1 VNEISPGWFETMGT
15 RFVAGRDFD
24 GRDRRGGPRA
34 AIVNE
39 TFVRK
44 HFGNENA
51 LGQMIVEEPASFAD
65 PTPLEIVGVVQD
77 AVYRSVREPVPP
89 TMYWPLAQQA
99 RPQVTMALM
108 VRVRTGAIASVSRA
122 ASEAM
127 LRVNTSLTTS
137 VRPFSDIVD
146 AALARE
152 RLVARLS
159 GFFGILALILAALG
173 LYGVTSYSVNRRTTE
188 LGIRMAL
195 GTSPAAVIRLVVAR
209 VSMLVACG
217 LALGLMVSWW
227 VTQFTSAMLFGL
239 EARDVSTMAAAALL
253 LTVVAGLSAWLP
265 ARRAARIDPASVL
278 RDA

>member
-1 VNEISPGWFETMGT
+1 
-15 RFVAGRDFD
+15 
-24 GRDRRGGPRA
+24 
-34 AIVNE
+34 
-39 TFVRK
+39 
-44 HFGNENA
+44 
-51 LGQMIVEEPASFAD
+51 
-65 PTPLEIVGVVQD
+65 
-77 AVYRSVREPVPP
+77 
-89 TMYWPLAQQA
+89 
-99 RPQVTMALM
+99 MAMTLM

-122 ASEAM
+122 AGEAII
-127 LRVNTSLTTS
+127 RVNSTLTTS

-146 AALARE
+146 AALSRE

-195 GTSPAAVIRLVVAR
+195 GTSPAAVIRLVIAR

-217 LALGLMVSWW
+217 LALGLVVSWW
-227 VTQFTSAMLFGL
+227 ATQFTSALLFGL
-239 EARDVSTMAAAALL
+239 EARDVPTMAGAALL
-253 LTVVAGLSAWLP
+253 LTAVAGLSAWLP